1 MLHMTSDI
9 RIGQYA
15 GIKANEISWR
25 SSTGNFIDTCTIAL
39 PLSPYLK
46 KQGSKTKQE
55 DGIMT
60 TQAGAKVKRVDSFP
74 FKKGDKVQVS
84 LGYDNRNILVFEGFL
99 QQINYQ
105 EKLVLECEGYANQ
118 LRDKY
123 FSKSYKKTTLKQ
135 ILMDLTS
142 GTDILLSSRIDDV
155 PLENVWFKNSTAFK
169 VLEWVQ
175 KELCC
180 KVFFDGRYLYAGVSK
195 FIYADPNRSQNPVK
209 FRVGWNVINANE
221 LMIQQSEKV
230 QINIVEKDAAGTT
243 KKTKSESKKYSN
255 VKEIKARQG
264 LPADYLK
271 RVATELQGE
280 ADYSN
285 YSGNIECF
293 LEPHIFKG
301 DKIMLE
307 DTRFPE
313 RAGTYFADEI
323 EGSFGEQG
331 GRRNIKIR
339 KYGN

>member
-1 MLHMTSDI
+1 MFYMTSDI
-9 RIGQYA
+9 RIGHYA
-15 GIKANEISWR
+15 GIKANAVTWR
-25 SSTGNFIDTCTIAL
+25 SGIGNYIDTCTITL
-39 PLSPYLK
+39 PLSPYMK
-46 KQGSKTKQE
+46 KQGSKTKQNT
-55 DGIMT
+55 GVMSM
-60 TQAGAKVKRVDSFP
+60 AGASIKRVDDFP

-84 LGYDNRNILVFEGFL
+84 LGYSNRNSLVFEGFV
-99 QQINYQ
+99 QKVNFQ

-123 FSKSYKKTTLKQ
+123 FSKSYQKTTLKQ
-135 ILMDLTS
+135 ILLDLTA
-142 GTDILLSSRIDDV
+142 GTDILLSNRIDDV
-155 PLENVWFKNSTAFK
+155 PLTNVWFKNCTKLK

-195 FIYADPNRSQNPVK
+195 FVYVDPGRSQLPIK
-209 FRVGWNVINANE
+209 LRVGYNIINAHE
-221 LMIQQSEKV
+221 LMMQESESV

-255 VKEIKARQG
+255 IKEVKARQG
-264 LPADYLK
+264 LPADFLK
-271 RVATELQGE
+271 RVALELQGE

-301 DKIMLE
+301 DKITLD

-313 RAGTYFADEI
+313 RAGTYFVEEI
-323 EGSFGEQG
+323 EGSFSSQG

-339 KYGN
+339 KYAN